1 MPHASL
7 PPSSPSVRTSR
18 FSTALFHQST
28 DLYVLHAEQTFLFF
42 ALKFKI
48 RLAMTSAPSHRRS
61 LRRSANFSLVAS
73 ELSPCCVQWSVSSSF
88 A

>member
-48 RLAMTSAPSHRRS
+48 RLAMTSAPSHPRKVVRVVETLNS
-61 LRRSANFSLVAS
+61 SAIAVLPNVGSMH
-73 ELSPCCVQWSVSSSF
+73 
-88 A
+88 